1 MGFNRALKFNYRI
14 GRRNKIEVYT
24 RTNFKNGRC
33 EVNYRRNWRRI
44 AILTTIID
52 VKDKI
57 WRRFLYLY
65 KLTFITLN
73 SVFGIFIK
81 NKNIKFFLTIDTEA
95 KFIDK
100 VAVDIDSYEKDI
112 YESCI
117 KIADLANEYDIKVIF
132 FVDYPEIDIFR
143 KHQKRFDDL
152 IYTLSKAGHSIQLHI
167 HPALINDESSP
178 DISFYSFSR
187 IQEMIADGCNK
198 IENIT
203 GKRPYAFRA
212 GGYSVG
218 EWAKIYSALIHAG
231 IRVDSSTFSG
241 AKNLHNA
248 LFDFSNLENMKP
260 YYPSERSLIERA
272 KSGLIEFPIT
282 TVTRCVNNLE
292 ASKFRFDPSNSLFS
306 LKIFT
311 NYLLYKYDDIY
322 INMIYHSKQVFN
334 EDGSH
339 STSFN
344 NLCLFLKF
352 LTKKNFKSCNL
363 KSVIE
368 NI

>member
-117 KIADLANEYDIKVIF
+117 KIADLANEYDIKVISVENNFPKQQGFKDF
-132 FVDYPEIDIFR
+132 F
-143 KHQKRFDDL
+143 
-152 IYTLSKAGHSIQLHI
+152 
-167 HPALINDESSP
+167 
-178 DISFYSFSR
+178 
-187 IQEMIADGCNK
+187 MNK
-198 IENIT
+198 KLWE
-203 GKRPYAFRA
+203 A
-212 GGYSVG
+212 S
-218 EWAKIYSALIHAG
+218 
-231 IRVDSSTFSG
+231 
-241 AKNLHNA
+241 
-248 LFDFSNLENMKP
+248 SNLKKN
-260 YYPSERSLIERA
+260 SNLSLIR
-272 KSGLIEFPIT
+272 I
-282 TVTRCVNNLE
+282 
-292 ASKFRFDPSNSLFS
+292 
-306 LKIFT
+306 
-311 NYLLYKYDDIY
+311 
-322 INMIYHSKQVFN
+322 
-334 EDGSH
+334 
-339 STSFN
+339 
-344 NLCLFLKF
+344 
-352 LTKKNFKSCNL
+352 
-363 KSVIE
+363 
-368 NI
+368 